1 MSKTKQIVLRI
12 VEITLL
18 VPAFSTLIPPVPSQ
32 AGYVY
37 HLFPGFTIGIILFA
51 LSQAVSIYRDR
62 QSWWAAIL
70 KLILFI
76 AFGWIVFERI
86 IMGPM
91 N

>member
-1 MSKTKQIVLRI
+1 MSKKKQIVLRI
-12 VEITLL
+12 VELILL

-32 AGYVY
+32 AEYVY
-37 HLFPGFTIGIILFA
+37 HLFPSFTLGIILFA
-51 LSQAVSIYRDR
+51 LSQSVSIYRDR

-86 IMGPM
+86 TMGPM